1 MLASD
6 CTASVVHGAGGASA
20 PTIPFDMVT
29 PRASA
34 PALTAIAPGS
44 ASVAVDPEPDAEL
57 CAPNACVLTPSTPL
71 HAEISNPPSITDC
84 DRSART
90 ARMLSWAGL
99 LYPSGKPCTFVATY
113 VAIEMPPD
121 VTYSTS
127 VYVLPTR
134 GYPGNVSTS
143 VTESMMLVEPSQK
156 KVATIASPW
165 WGLVLLNPLI
175 KRLPLSLSVPFS

>member
-6 CTASVVHGAGGASA
+6 CTASVVKPVGASA
-20 PTIPFDMVT
+20 PTNAFDNDT

-34 PALTAIAPGS
+34 PAPTATVPGS
-44 ASVAVDPEPDAEL
+44 ATVAVEPDPAAAL
-57 CAPNACVLTPSTPL
+57 CDPTTCVVTASTPL
-71 HAEISNPPSITDC
+71 QAEMSNPPSVTDC

-90 ARMLSWAGL
+90 ARMLSWAGAL
-99 LYPSGKPCTFVATY
+99 KPSGKPCTFVATY

-165 WGLVLLNPLI
+165 WGFVLLNPLM
-175 KRLPLSLSVPFS
+175 KKLPLSLSVPFS